1 MISIVI
7 TAFKEPKT
15 IATCIESVIKQKI
28 NEKYE
33 LIISAPDEKTLE
45 IAKKY
50 AKKNKKIKIIQDSGK
65 GKYNAINKLL
75 PLLKGKLFVFMDGD
89 VHISQN
95 SINELLKKFEDPK
108 VGYVSGRPFPQENK
122 STKYGF
128 WANFLFESAHLLRAK
143 SYRKGLFFEGTGYLC
158 AYKKGVI
165 SKLPSNVAD
174 DVIVPS
180 IFWKKGFKISY
191 ADKAFVFVK
200 NVDNKKDWFKQKIRT
215 TKSHESINR
224 YFKIPRKKTFLN
236 EAKGAIHL
244 FKYPQS
250 IKEVL
255 WVIELIIARLQM
267 WGRVFFD
274 TKIKK
279 EGHRDAWERIESTK

>member
-128 WANFLFESAHLLRAK
+128 WANFLFESAH
-143 SYRKGLFFEGTGYLC
+143 
-158 AYKKGVI
+158 
-165 SKLPSNVAD
+165 
-174 DVIVPS
+174 
-180 IFWKKGFKISY
+180 
-191 ADKAFVFVK
+191 
-200 NVDNKKDWFKQKIRT
+200 
-215 TKSHESINR
+215 
-224 YFKIPRKKTFLN
+224 
-236 EAKGAIHL
+236 
-244 FKYPQS
+244 
-250 IKEVL
+250 
-255 WVIELIIARLQM
+255 
-267 WGRVFFD
+267 
-274 TKIKK
+274 
-279 EGHRDAWERIESTK
+279 